1 MLFVCHPKTLQ
12 KPWLRFLLGV
22 KMVRR
27 ETENNAYAKFWGD
40 KDHHGMFMV
49 FSGVVNC
56 ALNIRNSLQWFSCL
70 TTKKIASQSV
80 IPKATLLNQLYI
92 IAVHTVKELFFCL
105 SDSSKPYLGSSRV
118 SQNPGDMDIPSH
130 IALAIWVGVRVILEN
145 EKTLR
150 TRLGSSLH
158 GSSTLFDFWNNVLK
172 SRPCKSAL
180 EPFFEQTTTVSVKN
194 QNSLQT
200 KNKSSPT
207 CVICCFISEYM

>member
-1 MLFVCHPKTLQ
+1 MVCY
-12 KPWLRFLLGV
+12 GI
-22 KMVRR
+22 
-27 ETENNAYAKFWGD
+27 FW
-40 KDHHGMFMV
+40 
-49 FSGVVNC
+49 SGQLC
-56 ALNIRNSLQWFSCL
+56 IEYIYIRNSLQWFSWL

-118 SQNPGDMDIPSH
+118 SQNPGDMGIPSH

-145 EKTLR
+145 EKTLG

-158 GSSTLFDFWNNVLK
+158 GSSTLFDFWNDVLK
-172 SRPCKSAL
+172 SRPWKSTK
-180 EPFFEQTTTVSVKN
+180 PFFEQTTTVSVKN

-200 KNKSSPT
+200 KNKSSLS
-207 CVICCFISEYM
+207 CVICCFIS